1 MTTINNNIFQRLI
14 LLFIIGLSLTSC
26 FEDTEK
32 YEMLSG
38 EWGCVSW
45 INEQRNID
53 LCDEDIYFNFQRDKT
68 YNSIL
73 GDERDTG
80 RYKIIDQML
89 YVSPDG
95 KQEFSVR
102 IQELHMDTTVFIMN
116 SAGEQ
121 EVLTLYK
128 LKR

>member
-1 MTTINNNIFQRLI
+1 MTAINNNIFQKLI
-14 LLFIIGLSLTSC
+14 LLCIIGLSLTSC